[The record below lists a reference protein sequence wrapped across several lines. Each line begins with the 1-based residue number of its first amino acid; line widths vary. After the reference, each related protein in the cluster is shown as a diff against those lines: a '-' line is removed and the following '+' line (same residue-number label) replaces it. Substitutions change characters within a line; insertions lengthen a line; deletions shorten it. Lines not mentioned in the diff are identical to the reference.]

1 MRAGDAWQ
9 GPWMEARRR
18 RTGSPDRA
26 PERVLAAQ
34 RILYAT
40 GHTEPAALER
50 RPVIGDSKTAGQN
63 VTSSSGLARRGG
75 RPLRTALGGGV
86 LAAVPGPTSL
96 RLARWLAGGMPPA
109 IDTGYTRRRAIV

>member
-75 RPLRTALGGGV
+75 PPAEDG
-86 LAAVPGPTSL
+86 
-96 RLARWLAGGMPPA
+96 AGGRSPCSRSRAYVPTPRA
-109 IDTGYTRRRAIV
+109 VARRRHAS